1 MGEDR
6 IAIVL
11 LEDLDLIFAKTPG
24 RAEMEITRV
33 LVTKGAIFDFGA
45 LAPVGSPRVVELAKM
60 VLDSQTQP
68 NF

>member
-24 RAEMEITRV
+24 GAEMEITRV
-33 LVTKGAIFDFGA
+33 LITKGAVFDFGA
-45 LAPVGSPRVVELAKM
+45 LATGVIELAKM